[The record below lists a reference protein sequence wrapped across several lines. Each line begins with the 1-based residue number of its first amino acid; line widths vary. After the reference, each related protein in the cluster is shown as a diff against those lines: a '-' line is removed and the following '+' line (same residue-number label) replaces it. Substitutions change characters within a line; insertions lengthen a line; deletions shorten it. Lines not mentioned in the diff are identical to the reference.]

1 MIVAAIGAVAIGQI
15 FDGALLIVIFATS
28 GALDD
33 VATKHTA
40 DSVKGLLDL
49 APEQAVCS
57 RVTSMATAANG
68 WCRPPSWWWGT
79 GWWCGRGSGSPPMVS

>member
-1 MIVAAIGAVAIGQI
+1 MIVAAIGVVAIGQI

-40 DSVKGLLDL
+40 DSVKG
-49 APEQAVCS
+49 Q
-57 RVTSMATAANG
+57 
-68 WCRPPSWWWGT
+68 
-79 GWWCGRGSGSPPMVS
+79 GSGVVD